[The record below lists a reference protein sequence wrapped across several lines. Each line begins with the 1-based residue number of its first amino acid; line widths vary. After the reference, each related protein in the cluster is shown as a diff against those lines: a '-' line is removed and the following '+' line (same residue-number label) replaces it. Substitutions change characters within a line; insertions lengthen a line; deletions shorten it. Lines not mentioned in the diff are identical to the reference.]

1 MLANSLR
8 SFNLALPSFSA
19 TKIVGFASKEP
30 EALMI
35 TTKGSENHQLGR
47 RATEKAKLNDCLE
60 DSDNDGVAK
69 K

>member
-35 TTKGSENHQLGR
+35 TTKGFENRRLGR
-47 RATEKAKLNDCLE
+47 RATEIAELSDNLE
-60 DSDNDGVAK
+60 DNDNDGVAK